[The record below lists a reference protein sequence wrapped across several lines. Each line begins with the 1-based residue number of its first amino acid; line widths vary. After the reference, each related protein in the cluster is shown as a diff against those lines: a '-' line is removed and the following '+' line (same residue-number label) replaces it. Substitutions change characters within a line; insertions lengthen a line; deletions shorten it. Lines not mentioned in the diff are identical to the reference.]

1 MALVGPGRVDL
12 AGRIRSSWRKLRAV
26 IRALLPFVGCI
37 LPLAA
42 SFPAP
47 AQTLKTRW
55 AERVTAANAH
65 REYPRPLLARKDW
78 VNLNGHWDL
87 TMKGSTQKILVP
99 FPVES
104 QLSGV
109 AKRVEPG
116 DTLRYRRTFTRPKGD
131 RVWLHFGAVDWH
143 ARVLVNGNK
152 VGEHK
157 GGYDPFSFDI
167 TDALTKSGRQQLEV
181 IVTDPTDTGPQPR
194 GKQVLK
200 PEGIWYVPTSGI
212 WQTVWLE
219 AVPNHSIAGL
229 DVRAKNDGTL
239 TISIDARTAP
249 GSPKARSFFTVELR
263 DGKRAIKA
271 QAVAGGKAT
280 LKVPKPRLW
289 APDSPTLYPIKV
301 KWMDDVV
308 ESYVAFRE
316 ITLKKDKDGQP
327 RVHLNGKPIFLIGP
341 LDQGFWPDGLYTPP
355 SDEAMKYDLDVTKRL
370 GFNMIRK
377 HVKVESARWYSWC
390 DRLGILVMQ
399 DMPSGD
405 KYIGGRDPD
414 ITRTPESAAIF
425 QRELKGMIDAFRNH
439 PCIISWVPFNEGWG
453 QWETA
458 KVASW
463 IKTYDPTR
471 LVNSASGWTDRKV
484 GDFWDWH
491 VYPGPGSPPNDPK
504 RALFLGEFGGLGLP
518 MPGHMWKE
526 SGWGYQSFK
535 TQKELTDRFVVLL
548 DELRYLID
556 KPGLSGAVYTQTTDV
571 EVEVNGL
578 MTYDRAVIKMDEKR
592 VRDAVRKLHLPP
604 PVMKVLVPT
613 SETVGQNWQYTLAKP
628 ETDWQTAAALTS
640 AWRTGPG
647 GFGTPETPGAIVRT
661 RWDTKDIWL
670 RRQFKVGDQSPTH
683 LRIHHDD
690 DVEVYIDGKLVYKAP
705 GWTSSYRNFPIE
717 GLAKGEHTLAIYCH
731 QNSGGQYIDAGFV
744 RLTERA
750 R

>member
-1 MALVGPGRVDL
+1 VTRPILSL
-12 AGRIRSSWRKLRAV
+12 AGCMLV
-26 IRALLPFVGCI
+26 LALSMP
-37 LPLAA
+37 
-42 SFPAP
+42 SES
-47 AQTLKTRW
+47 QTLLTRW
-55 AERVTAANAH
+55 TDKVTAANAH
-65 REYPRPLLARKDW
+65 REYPRPMLVRKNW

-87 TMKGSTQKILVP
+87 TKGGTTKKILVP

-109 AKRVEPG
+109 AERVEPG
-116 DTLRYRRTFTRPKGD
+116 ETLRYRRTFTRPKGD

-143 ARVLVNGNK
+143 TIVKVNGHQ

-157 GGYDPFSFDI
+157 GGYDPFRFDI
-167 TDALTKSGRQQLEV
+167 TDALTKSGKQELEV
-181 IVTDPTDTGPQPR
+181 VVTDPTDTGPQPR

-219 AVPNHSIAGL
+219 AVPNHSIGGL
-229 DVRAKNDGTL
+229 HVSTKNDGTM
-239 TISIDARTAP
+239 TISIDTRTAP
-249 GSPKARSFFTVELR
+249 GSPKAKSFFMVELQN
-263 DGKRAIKA
+263 GKRTVKA
-271 QAVAGGKAT
+271 QAVAGRKAT
-280 LKVPKPRLW
+280 LKVPKPKLW
-289 APDSPTLYPIKV
+289 SPDSPTLYPIKV
-301 KWMDDVV
+301 TWLADEV
-308 ESYVAFRE
+308 ETYVAFRE
-316 ITLKKDKDGQP
+316 ISLKKDKAGQP

-370 GFNMIRK
+370 GFNFIRK
-377 HVKVESARWYSWC
+377 HVKVESARWYTWC
-390 DRLGILVMQ
+390 DRMGILVMQ

-425 QRELKGMIDAFRNH
+425 QGELTALIDTHRNH

-458 KVASW
+458 MVAAW
-463 IKTYDPTR
+463 IKRHDPTR
-471 LVNSASGWTDRKV
+471 LVNSASGWTDRNV

-491 VYPGPGSPPNDPK
+491 VYPGPGSPPADPK

-526 SGWGYQSFK
+526 TGWGYQSFK

-578 MTYDRAVIKMDEKR
+578 MTYDRAILKMDEKR
-592 VRDAVRKLHLPP
+592 VRDAVRKLQLPP
-604 PVMKVLVPT
+604 PVTEVVLPT
-613 SETVGQNWQYTLAKP
+613 SESTGQRWQYTFSQP
-628 ETDWQTAAALTS
+628 EAGWQTAAALTS
-640 AWRTGPG
+640 AWRTGEG

-670 RRQFKVGDQSPTH
+670 RRQFTIGDKSPTH
-683 LRIHHDD
+683 LRLHYDD

-705 GWTSSYRNFPIE
+705 GWTSSYRNFTIE
-717 GLAKGEHTLAIYCH
+717 KLAKGEHTLAIYCH

-744 RLTERA
+744 RLAER
-750 R
+750 